1 MKRQTDDIEKSG
13 QQTIPTIEELTGEL
27 RREKYRGRY
36 RKVFR
41 SSLYALIIVSAV
53 SVLIATLLLPVLQ
66 IYGKSM
72 NPTLYEGDIVV
83 SVKSGSFSRGD
94 IIAFYFNN
102 SVLVKRIVGCPG
114 DVITIDEDGNVYV
127 NNSLLKEDYISDKSY
142 GSSSDIDFPFTVP
155 ENEYFVL
162 GDNRDISVDSR
173 DSRIGCVEQSE
184 IVGKIVFRVWPLKSF
199 GGLK

>member
-1 MKRQTDDIEKSG
+1 MRRTESTEKSG
-13 QQTIPTIEELTGEL
+13 QPNIPTIDELSGEL
-27 RREKYRGRY
+27 RREKYRSRY

-41 SSLYALIIVSAV
+41 STLYALIIVSAV

-83 SVKSGSFSRGD
+83 SVKSGTFSRGD

-102 SVLVKRIVGCPG
+102 SVLVKRIIGCPG

-127 NNSLLKEDYISDKSY
+127 NNSLLKEDYISEKSY
-142 GSSSDIDFPFTVP
+142 GSSSNIEYPYNVP
-155 ENEYFVL
+155 ENSYFVL
-162 GDNRDISVDSR
+162 GDNREKAVDSR
-173 DSRIGCVEQSE
+173 DKRIGCVEQSE

-199 GGLK
+199 GGIK